1 MGEGLQK
8 EGVVT
13 QEEESKAVESGW
25 SGDAKGWKPIV
36 QKGRNRCG
44 GRGMAGG
51 RSGDTKRKEANITEG
66 GRRSVCMWWGGGM
79 AGGRSGNAKGR
90 RPIGKKK

>member
-1 MGEGLQK
+1 M
-8 EGVVT
+8 VT

-25 SGDAKGWKPIV
+25 SGDAKGWKTIV

-66 GRRSVCMWWGGGM
+66 GRRSVSGGEEGWQEEGVVM
-79 AGGRSGNAKGR
+79 QKEGGQ
-90 RPIGKKK
+90 